1 MAGQGKGPG
10 VMGYKHREGR
20 GPGPPSPGAAAH
32 TQARASQLDRSLELP
47 GALGPGLLGE
57 GPGSVSEEKE
67 MPALPGFPGA
77 APDLEDWISRLQR
90 GPRC

>member
-1 MAGQGKGPG
+1 MREEGQEQRLDTARGQGSWGASTGRAG
-10 VMGYKHREGR
+10 VQDRPHQELL
-20 GPGPPSPGAAAH
+20 PTP
-32 TQARASQLDRSLELP
+32 QARASQLDRSLELP

-77 APDLEDWISRLQR
+77 APDLEDWIS
-90 GPRC
+90 